1 TYSVT
6 YKVTDNDGL
15 SATQVATVTVIAK
28 ASVKTA
34 DTTSIPMY
42 VTLFGFS
49 TVMAMILW
57 IFKKQKLSSL
67 Q

>member
-1 TYSVT
+1 M
-6 YKVTDNDGL
+6 TDNDGL
-15 SATQVATVTVIAK
+15 SAIQVATVTVIAK